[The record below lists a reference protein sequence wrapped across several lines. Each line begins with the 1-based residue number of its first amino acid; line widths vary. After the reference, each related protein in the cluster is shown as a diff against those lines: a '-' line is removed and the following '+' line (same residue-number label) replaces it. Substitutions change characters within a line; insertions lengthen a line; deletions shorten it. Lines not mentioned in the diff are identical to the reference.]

1 MKGYVG
7 RFAPSPSGALHAGS
21 LAAALASWLDA
32 RAHHGSWRLRIEDID
47 PPREVPGAAGSIIAT
62 LAAHGLHWDGPI
74 VHQSQRSLAYET
86 AFAHLSAAG
95 LLYPCGCSRS
105 EIAAAATTRGSDG
118 EPIYPGTCRNGL
130 TPGRSARSWRMRMPD
145 RPIAFIDRRLGRQ
158 VENPAVAT
166 GDIVL
171 RRADGL
177 WSYQLAVV
185 VDDIEAG
192 VTDVVRGEDLLASTA
207 RQIALYQAFGVTP
220 PHYLHVGLLRDAA
233 GVKLGK
239 QTGAVAL
246 EAADADRSLRE
257 AAGHLG
263 LDAAAAAPDFMAAA
277 IAEWTQRFLAP
288 PSKAPTLPA

>member
-1 MKGYVG
+1 MDYIG

-47 PPREVPGAAGSIIAT
+47 PPREVAGAADAIIAT
-62 LAAHGLHWDGPI
+62 LVAHDLRWDGPI
-74 VHQSQRSLAYET
+74 VYQSQRSRAYEA
-86 AFAHLSAAG
+86 AFARLQAAG

-105 EIAAAATTRGSDG
+105 DIAAAATSHGSDG

-130 TPGRSARSWRMRMPD
+130 AAGRAARSWRMRMPD
-145 RPIAFIDRRLGRQ
+145 RLVRFDDRRLGVQ
-158 VENPAVAT
+158 VENPARDS

-185 VDDIEAG
+185 VDDIDAG
-192 VTDVVRGEDLLASTA
+192 ITDVVRGEDLLGSTA
-207 RQIALYQAFGVTP
+207 RQIVIHQALVARAP
-220 PHYLHVGLLRDAA
+220 RYLHIALLRDEA
-233 GVKLGK
+233 GLKLGK
-239 QTGAVAL
+239 QTGAMAL
-246 EAADADRSLRE
+246 DATGADRSLR
-257 AAGHLG
+257 AAARHLG
-263 LDAAAAAPDFMAAA
+263 LDVAAEAPSVMTAALAA
-277 IAEWTQRFLAP
+277 WTQRFLAP